1 MAVQMPDSWRL
12 RAADRALLI
21 ARNASQPPTLT
32 DAVTRLSESLC
43 DAIESDR
50 DAESRL
56 PRWGEVLTFLC
67 ARSREDWFRTT
78 GTVFD
83 FHEQHEDD

>member
-1 MAVQMPDSWRL
+1 MNDSWQQ
-12 RAADRALLI
+12 RAADRAQLI

-56 PRWGEVLTFLC
+56 PRWGEILTFLC
-67 ARSREDWFRTT
+67 SEARHDWYRTT
-78 GTVFD
+78 GCVID

>member
-56 PRWGEVLTFLC
+56 PRWGEILTFLC
-67 ARSREDWFRTT
+67 SEARHDWYRTT
-78 GTVFD
+78 GMHISFEGE
-83 FHEQHEDD
+83 EQ